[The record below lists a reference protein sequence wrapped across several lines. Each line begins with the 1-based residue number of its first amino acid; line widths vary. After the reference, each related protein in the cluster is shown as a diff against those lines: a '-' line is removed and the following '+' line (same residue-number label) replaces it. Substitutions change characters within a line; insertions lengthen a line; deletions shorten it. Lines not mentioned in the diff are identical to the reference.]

1 MLAAVP
7 LLALAACS
15 ESGGQNS
22 DRANEINRDRF
33 VSGDGSNYRWEE
45 PDERFAAPRLTGE
58 DLDGNPIDTD
68 DWAGSVLVV
77 NFWGSWCPPCVAEAP
92 YLVEAAAYFAE
103 QNESTGAEQ
112 NESTGAEQ
120 SESPGEG
127 QGVQFLGVNI
137 RDTGDAAQ
145 AFENR
150 WAVTYPS
157 LSDEAGRVADQFVD
171 YGLSP
176 NDIPATIVIDAEHR
190 VFSIWRGGIDDA
202 ETLIADVRKAL
213 EPA

>member
-1 MLAAVP
+1 MALRRRTMLAAVP

-15 ESGGQNS
+15 ETGGENS

-103 QNESTGAEQ
+103 QSESTVE
-112 NESTGAEQ
+112 
-120 SESPGEG
+120 GE
-127 QGVQFLGVNI
+127 GVQFLGVNI
-137 RDTGDAAQ
+137 RDTGDAAK
-145 AFENR
+145 AFERR

-190 VFSIWRGGIDDA
+190 VFSIWRGEIDDA

>member
-1 MLAAVP
+1 MALRRRTMLAAVP

-15 ESGGQNS
+15 ETGGENPN
-22 DRANEINRDRF
+22 RVNEINRDRF

-45 PDERFAAPRLTGE
+45 PDERFDAPRLTGE

-68 DWAGSVLVV
+68 EWAGSALVV

-92 YLVEAAAYFAE
+92 YLVAAAAE
-103 QNESTGAEQ
+103 FHD
-112 NESTGAEQ
+112 
-120 SESPGEG
+120 

-137 RDTGDAAQ
+137 RDTADTAK
-145 AFENR
+145 AFERR
-150 WAVTYPS
+150 WGVEYPS
-157 LSDEAGRVADQFVD
+157 LNDEAGRVADQFVD

-190 VFSIWRGGIDDA
+190 VFSIWRGEIDDA

-213 EPA
+213 EPS

>member
-1 MLAAVP
+1 MLATVP

-92 YLVEAAAYFAE
+92 YLVEAAAEF
-103 QNESTGAEQ
+103 QD
-112 NESTGAEQ
+112 
-120 SESPGEG
+120 

>member
-15 ESGGQNS
+15 ESGGENS

-92 YLVEAAAYFAE
+92 YLVEAAAEF
-103 QNESTGAEQ
+103 QD
-112 NESTGAEQ
+112 
-120 SESPGEG
+120 

>member
-92 YLVEAAAYFAE
+92 YLVEAAAEF
-103 QNESTGAEQ
+103 QD
-112 NESTGAEQ
+112 
-120 SESPGEG
+120 

>member
-15 ESGGQNS
+15 ETGGENAN
-22 DRANEINRDRF
+22 RVNEINRDRF

-45 PDERFAAPRLTGE
+45 PGDRFDAPRLTGE

-68 DWAGSVLVV
+68 DWAGQVIVV

-92 YLVEAAAYFAE
+92 YLVEAWNTFMERAV
-103 QNESTGAEQ
+103 S
-112 NESTGAEQ
+112 S
-120 SESPGEG
+120 GED
-127 QGVQFLGVNI
+127 QRVQFLGVNI
-137 RDTGDAAQ
+137 RDTPDAAR
-145 AFENR
+145 AFEQR
-150 WAVTYPS
+150 WGVEYPS

-190 VFSIWRGGIDDA
+190 VFSIWRGAIDDA
-202 ETLIADVRKAL
+202 ETIIADIDKAL
-213 EPA
+213 ES

>member
-1 MLAAVP
+1 MGLRRRTMLAAVP

-15 ESGGQNS
+15 EQGGENAN
-22 DRANEINRDRF
+22 RVNEINRDRY

-45 PDERFAAPRLTGE
+45 PSERFAAPRLQGD

-92 YLVEAAAYFAE
+92 YLVEAAAELEAE
-103 QNESTGAEQ
+103 D
-112 NESTGAEQ
+112 
-120 SESPGEG
+120 
-127 QGVQFLGVNI
+127 VQFLGVDI
-137 RDTGDAAQ
+137 RDTLDPAK
-145 AFENR
+145 AFERR
-150 WAVTYPS
+150 WAVPYPS
-157 LSDEAGRVADQFVD
+157 INDEPGRIADQFVD

-190 VFSIWRGGIDDA
+190 VFSIWRGALDDA

-213 EPA
+213 EPS

>member
-1 MLAAVP
+1 MALRRRTMLAAVP

-15 ESGGQNS
+15 ETGGQNS

-92 YLVEAAAYFAE
+92 YLVEAAAAFE
-103 QNESTGAEQ
+103 D
-112 NESTGAEQ
+112 
-120 SESPGEG
+120 

-137 RDTGDAAQ
+137 RDTGDAAK

>member
-1 MLAAVP
+1 MALRRRTMLAAVP

-15 ESGGQNS
+15 ETGGENAN
-22 DRANEINRDRF
+22 RVNEINRDRF

-45 PDERFAAPRLTGE
+45 PDERFAAPRLTGD
-58 DLDGNPIDTD
+58 DLDGEPIDTD

-92 YLVEAAAYFAE
+92 YLVEAAAEFKD
-103 QNESTGAEQ
+103 
-112 NESTGAEQ
+112 
-120 SESPGEG
+120 EG
-127 QGVQFLGVNI
+127 VRFLGVNI
-137 RDTGDAAQ
+137 RDTADAAK
-145 AFENR
+145 AFERR
-150 WAVTYPS
+150 WGVEYPS

-190 VFSIWRGGIDDA
+190 VFSIWRGEIDDA

-213 EPA
+213 EPS

>member
-1 MLAAVP
+1 MALRRRTMLAAVP

-15 ESGGQNS
+15 ESGGENS

-92 YLVEAAAYFAE
+92 YLVEAAAEF
-103 QNESTGAEQ
+103 QD
-112 NESTGAEQ
+112 
-120 SESPGEG
+120 

>member
-1 MLAAVP
+1 MGLRRRTMLAAAP

-15 ESGGQNS
+15 ETGGENAN
-22 DRANEINRDRF
+22 RVNEINRDRY

-45 PDERFAAPRLTGE
+45 PGDRFAAPRLQGD

-68 DWAGSVLVV
+68 EWAGSVLVV
-77 NFWGSWCPPCVAEAP
+77 NFWGSWCAPCVAEAP
-92 YLVEAAAYFAE
+92 YLVEAAAEFAE
-103 QNESTGAEQ
+103 RTGG
-112 NESTGAEQ
+112 S
-120 SESPGEG
+120 SEG

-137 RDTGDAAQ
+137 RDTADAAK
-145 AFENR
+145 AFERR
-150 WAVTYPS
+150 WAVSYPS
-157 LSDEAGRVADQFVD
+157 LSDEAGRVADQFVE

-190 VFSIWRGGIDDA
+190 VFSIWRGEIDDA

-213 EPA
+213 EPS

>member
-1 MLAAVP
+1 MALRRRTMLAAVP

-15 ESGGQNS
+15 ETGGENS
-22 DRANEINRDRF
+22 NRVNEINRDRF

-45 PDERFAAPRLTGE
+45 PDERFAAPRLTGD
-58 DLDGNPIDTD
+58 DLDGDPIDTD

-92 YLVEAAAYFAE
+92 YLVEAAAEFKDE
-103 QNESTGAEQ
+103 
-112 NESTGAEQ
+112 
-120 SESPGEG
+120 
-127 QGVQFLGVNI
+127 GVQFLGVNI
-137 RDTGDAAQ
+137 RDTADTAK
-145 AFENR
+145 AFERR
-150 WAVTYPS
+150 WGVEYPS

-190 VFSIWRGGIDDA
+190 VFSIWRGEIDDA

-213 EPA
+213 EPS

>member
-15 ESGGQNS
+15 ETGGENS
-22 DRANEINRDRF
+22 NRVNEINRDRF

-45 PDERFAAPRLTGE
+45 PDERFAAPRLTGD
-58 DLDGNPIDTD
+58 DLDGDPIDTD

-92 YLVEAAAYFAE
+92 YLVEAAAEFKDE
-103 QNESTGAEQ
+103 
-112 NESTGAEQ
+112 
-120 SESPGEG
+120 
-127 QGVQFLGVNI
+127 GVQFLGVNI
-137 RDTGDAAQ
+137 RDTADTAK
-145 AFENR
+145 AFERR
-150 WAVTYPS
+150 WGVEYPS

-190 VFSIWRGGIDDA
+190 VFSIWRGEIDDA

-213 EPA
+213 EPS